1 VFFLRVEEF
10 DFELPPELI
19 AQEPLPNR
27 AGSRLLVLNR
37 QKNEI
42 YHDNFVNFPQY
53 LRAGDVLVL
62 NDTRVLPAR
71 LIGRKLEGSAT
82 VEILLL
88 KRRSAH
94 VWETLVRP
102 GRRLPP
108 GTHVIFGKGELMAKI
123 IDALPDGGRLVEFF
137 YEGIF
142 EEILNKLGEMPLPP
156 YIKKK
161 LEDKERYQT
170 VFAKESGSAAAPTA
184 GLHFT
189 PEILAEIKKR
199 GVEIIYL
206 TLHVGLGTFRPVT
219 VSEVHRHKMHSEYY
233 RFTEEAA
240 RKINYHRKKGG
251 RIIAVGTTSCRTLET
266 VADEQGRVQASSGWT
281 EIFIYPGY
289 HFKATDALLT
299 NFHLPRST
307 LLMLVSAFAGK
318 EKILSAYHQAI
329 ERGYRFFSFGD
340 AMFIY

>member
-1 VFFLRVEEF
+1 MRVEEF
-10 DFELPPELI
+10 DFDLPPDLI

-27 AGSRLLVLNR
+27 AESRLLILNR
-37 QKNEI
+37 NTGQIKHE
-42 YHDNFVNFPQY
+42 NFAKFPQF

-62 NDTRVLPAR
+62 NNTRVLPAR

-94 VWETLVRP
+94 LWETLVRP

-108 GTHVIFGKGELMAKI
+108 GTHVIFGNGELKAKI
-123 IDALPDGGRLVEFF
+123 VEVLPDGGRLVEFF

-142 EEILNKLGEMPLPP
+142 EEILNRLGEMPLPP
-156 YIKKK
+156 YIKKR

-170 VFAKESGSAAAPTA
+170 VYAKESGSAAAPTA

-189 PEILAEIKKR
+189 PKMLAEIEAL
-199 GVEIIYL
+199 GVEVIYL

-219 VSEVHRHKMHSEYY
+219 VSDVRLHKMHSEYY
-233 RFTEEAA
+233 CLTAEAA
-240 RKINYHRKKGG
+240 QKINYCRHQGG
-251 RIIAVGTTSCRTLET
+251 RIVAVGTTTCRTLET
-266 VADEQGRVQASSGWT
+266 VADEEGKIQAGSGWT
-281 EIFIYPGY
+281 DIFIYPGY
-289 HFKATDALLT
+289 HFKATDVLLT

-318 EKILSAYHQAI
+318 DKVLSAYRQAVDKK
-329 ERGYRFFSFGD
+329 YRFFSFGD
-340 AMFIY
+340 AMLIY